1 MWPVLYWEEDTD
13 STLKAILTLRDYLLT
28 PTLPTLQWGLLL
40 GCPSTNPRT
49 LKLWEKRVSIHHHRS
64 TCLQIH
70 EEFICII
77 GSENDF

>member
-1 MWPVLYWEEDTD
+1 MWPVLYLEENTV
-13 STLKAILTLRDYLLT
+13 STLKGILMLRDYSLT

-49 LKLWEKRVSIHHHRS
+49 LKLWEKCVSIHHRS